1 MTIFPTDD
9 NQFVLDGKPVRHIPG
24 AVAEIT
30 GGWPLVH
37 SVGDVWAQAGSVLGM
52 RTIQDYELVY
62 FPEGTTTQ
70 YEREGVSFELDKPCF
85 IFTRPDEVH
94 RYLFDPVRK
103 VRHLFIHF
111 DYDNFRQADSR
122 FNTLL
127 NDCNKL
133 LVSSNSLL
141 PGLIKQMLRIANFQL
156 PYWKRRLSVLMA
168 AALEELCA
176 SVDNALEELSNPL
189 PIPIARAMAYME
201 EHLDEPLSID
211 SIAQQSGWS
220 HEHFTRMFV
229 ASVGISP
236 KRALLERRILRA
248 EQLMMSGQWTVK
260 QIAYRVGFGDE
271 HHFSKMYKRI
281 RGITA
286 TTYIARCE
294 NSIIHHTTAILD
306 SETSYPVNRHILVNE
321 YIK

>member
-1 MTIFPTDD
+1 MSD
-9 NQFVLDGKPVRHIPG
+9 NEK
-24 AVAEIT
+24 
-30 GGWPLVH
+30 GWPLVH
-37 SVGDVWAQAGSVLGM
+37 SVGDVWAQAGSVLGT
-52 RTIQDYELVY
+52 RTIHDYELVY
-62 FPEGTTTQ
+62 FPEGTATL
-70 YEREGVSFELDKPCF
+70 YELEGVPIELDKPCF
-85 IFTRPDEVH
+85 VFTRPDEAH
-94 RYLFDPVRK
+94 RYLFDPARK

-111 DYDNFRQADSR
+111 DYDNLRNADIR

-127 NDCNKL
+127 KECNKL
-133 LVSSNSLL
+133 LVSNNSLL

-156 PYWKRRLSVLMA
+156 PYWKRRLSVLMS

-176 SVDNALEELSNPL
+176 SADNALEELANPL
-189 PIPIARAMAYME
+189 PIPIARAIAYME
-201 EHLDEPLSID
+201 EHLEEPISID

-220 HEHFTRMFV
+220 HEHFTRTFV
-229 ASVGISP
+229 ASVGMTP

-286 TTYIARCE
+286 TAYIERCE
-294 NSIIHHTTAILD
+294 NSLFRHTTAKID
-306 SETSYPVNRHILVNE
+306 PEAPYPVNRYILVNE
-321 YIK
+321 YME